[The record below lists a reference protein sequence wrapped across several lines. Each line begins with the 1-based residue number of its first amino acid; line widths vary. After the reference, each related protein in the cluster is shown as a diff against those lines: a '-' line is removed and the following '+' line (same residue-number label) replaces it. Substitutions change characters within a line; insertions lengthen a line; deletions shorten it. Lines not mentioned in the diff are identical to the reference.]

1 MHAAKNKGAAEAE
14 VDPERPEA
22 DSKEA
27 TTSPTTA
34 QTQQHQ
40 QQRQQRQASASSPQA
55 ANSSSRPPTSAGG
68 GSTAQRQA
76 NGIPP
81 RKGSPTPHSS
91 IPGGTSLSQGPVG
104 LTGNRGVSHGQQGDS
119 IGDGDAWVAVE
130 QSPKDAAAE
139 VEAAR
144 LGELRESWDQ
154 LLAEAAQCRDA
165 GEHPTLLA
173 RIESLS
179 TEVAAA
185 GISLKYSKKVCP
197 HPVPT
202 PLTYT

>member
-1 MHAAKNKGAAEAE
+1 M
-14 VDPERPEA
+14 DPERLES

-40 QQRQQRQASASSPQA
+40 QQQQRQASASSPQA
-55 ANSSSRPPTSAGG
+55 ANSSGRPPTNAGG
-68 GSTAQRQA
+68 GSTAQRPA
-76 NGIPP
+76 NGLPP
-81 RKGSPTPHSS
+81 RKGSPALHSR
-91 IPGGTSLSQGPVG
+91 IPSGTSLSQGPVE
-104 LTGNRGVSHGQQGDS
+104 LTGSGGGSHGQQGDS

-197 HPVPT
+197 PSYFHPSHVHM
-202 PLTYT
+202 TYSCACSLFSSY